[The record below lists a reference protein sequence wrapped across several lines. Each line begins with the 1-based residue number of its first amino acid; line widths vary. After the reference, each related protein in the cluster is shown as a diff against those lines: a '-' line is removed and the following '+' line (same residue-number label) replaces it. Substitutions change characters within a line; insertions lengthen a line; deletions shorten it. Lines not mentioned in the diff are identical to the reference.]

1 MDFKEILDAWEKKQ
15 AGASS
20 AKRQYME
27 ELISRYP
34 PKGPKEADR
43 QPEGGESAEAG
54 SQLSNHEQSY
64 PRRPDHGTREP
75 QATLDLHGMNS
86 REAEQALENFLL
98 LCRRRGL
105 RKVLIVHGKGHHSRG
120 EPVLRGVVRRYL
132 EKSPYT
138 GTFGPADRKY
148 GGRGATWVVVREA

>member
-1 MDFKEILDAWEKKQ
+1 MDFKEILDAWEKEQ

-20 AKRQYME
+20 AARQDID

-34 PKGPKEADR
+34 PKEPKEAHDQTNQDR
-43 QPEGGESAEAG
+43 MDSRR
-54 SQLSNHEQSY
+54 LN
-64 PRRPDHGTREP
+64 PRTREP

-86 REAEQALENFLL
+86 REAEQALESFVLE
-98 LCRRRGL
+98 CRRRGV
-105 RKVLIVHGKGHHSRG
+105 RKALIIHGKGHHSQG
-120 EPVLRGVVRRYL
+120 EPVLRGVVQRYL

-138 GTFGPADRKY
+138 GAFGPAERRY